1 VHRLRTIKSVA
12 LDRSHENLII
22 SSFSFGTAA
31 SISIQ
36 QESEKPV
43 LGDNFERA
51 FIAIRHQWSKCYR
64 KGGESGWATSTLA
77 LAIEKSQA
85 DD

>member
-1 VHRLRTIKSVA
+1 MK
-12 LDRSHENLII
+12 I
-22 SSFSFGTAA
+22 SSSPPSVSELPHPYQFK
-31 SISIQ
+31 